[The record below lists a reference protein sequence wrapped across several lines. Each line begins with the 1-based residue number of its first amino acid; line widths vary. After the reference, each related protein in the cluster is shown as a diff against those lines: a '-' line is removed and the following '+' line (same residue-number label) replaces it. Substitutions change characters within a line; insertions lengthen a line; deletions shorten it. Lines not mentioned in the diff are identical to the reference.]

1 MMGAGR
7 RLKEY
12 NANIK
17 VITVEPVRFFRDERH
32 EKGADRYGQGI
43 GAGPGRDQA
52 LPPLHLGGGCPAL
65 PMLPAGYVRVGWWAA
80 GGHGDCDLFPPGG
93 GRGLQD
99 HSPAG
104 LRVDAPKGGHLG
116 ERLSSAF
123 EHPFFLGYERVVAI
137 GADSPTLLLAYTG
150 WSFELLAGT
159 ELALGL
165 SADGGCY
172 LIGMKAFHPE
182 LFQGVAMGTER
193 VLSQT
198 LERAR
203 RPNLRVSLLPPWY
216 EVETQDDLERLRA
229 ELRAAPQV
237 AMHTRPFLC
246 REVS

>member
-1 MMGAGR
+1 M
-7 RLKEY
+7 
-12 NANIK
+12 
-17 VITVEPVRFFRDERH
+17 
-32 EKGADRYGQGI
+32 
-43 GAGPGRDQA
+43 
-52 LPPLHLGGGCPAL
+52 
-65 PMLPAGYVRVGWWAA
+65 
-80 GGHGDCDLFPPGG
+80 
-93 GRGLQD
+93 
-99 HSPAG
+99 
-104 LRVDAPKGGHLG
+104 
-116 ERLSSAF
+116 
-123 EHPFFLGYERVVAI
+123 
-137 GADSPTLLLAYTG
+137 
-150 WSFELLAGT
+150 LAGT